1 MPMGQQIIM
10 EQVLKESI
18 TDDLEKCKMN
28 NIEILEETLQIL
40 NTGHYEVN
48 GKEVKLRLSK
58 ERMEASHVLLPA
70 DVQEICNRELTRAA
84 IPGQCKIGCVKQ
96 DSYVAAIEMMRDRQS
111 TEGKSKPVLVLN
123 FANPVNI
130 GGGVYK
136 GAKTQEEDLCRRS
149 SLLRSLET
157 PHSLRYYSN
166 NRKLH
171 THMGS
176 DAMIFSPEVEIFR
189 DEHGGLMD
197 ETVIVAVLTCAAP
210 MISYGLEGMSERE
223 YRYMF
228 YNRIVG
234 MIKCAAYFG
243 YEDLVLGAWG
253 CGAFGNDA
261 AVVSDLFC
269 KALME
274 QSQNGAQTKDL
285 FRRIVFAVRSRGEES
300 YNFKAFKR
308 NFW

>member
-1 MPMGQQIIM
+1 
-10 EQVLKESI
+10 
-18 TDDLEKCKMN
+18 MN

-40 NTGHYEVN
+40 DAGHYEVN
-48 GKEVKLRLSK
+48 GKEVKLRISK

-70 DVQEICNRELTRAA
+70 DVQDICSRKLTRTA
-84 IPGQCKIGCVKQ
+84 ISDEGRIGCVKQ
-96 DSYVAAIEMMRDRQS
+96 DSYVAAIEMMRDRQN
-111 TEGKSKPVLVLN
+111 TGDQSKPVLVLN

-157 PHSLRYYSN
+157 QHSLRYYN
-166 NRKLH
+166 YNRKLH

-176 DAMIFSPEVEIFR
+176 DAMILSPEVEIFR

-223 YRYMF
+223 YRDMF
-228 YNRIVG
+228 YDRIVSVL
-234 MIKCAAYFG
+234 KCAAYFG

-261 AVVSDLFC
+261 AVVSDLFRN
-269 KALME
+269 ALME
-274 QSQNGAQTKDL
+274 QNQNGVQTKDR
-285 FRRIVFAVRSRGEES
+285 FRRIVFAIRSRGEES
-300 YNFKAFKR
+300 YNYKEFKR
-308 NFW
+308 NF

>member
-1 MPMGQQIIM
+1 M
-10 EQVLKESI
+10 EERI
-18 TDDLEKCKMN
+18 TDDLEERKMN

-40 NTGHYEVN
+40 DAGHYEVN

-70 DVQEICNRELTRAA
+70 DVQDICGRDLTRAA

-96 DSYVAAIEMMRDRQS
+96 DSYVAAIEIMRDRQNA
-111 TEGKSKPVLVLN
+111 EEQSKPVLVLN

-157 PHSLRYYSN
+157 QHSLLYYN
-166 NRKLH
+166 YNRKLH

-223 YRYMF
+223 YQRMF

-234 MIKCAAYFG
+234 MIKCAADFG

-274 QSQNGAQTKDL
+274 QSQNGVQTKDL

-300 YNFKAFKR
+300 YNFIEFKR
-308 NFW
+308 NF

>member
-1 MPMGQQIIM
+1 
-10 EQVLKESI
+10 
-18 TDDLEKCKMN
+18 MN

-40 NTGHYEVN
+40 DAGHYEVN
-48 GKEVKLRLSK
+48 GKNVKLRLSK
-58 ERMEASHVLLPA
+58 ERMEASHVLLPD
-70 DVQEICNRELTRAA
+70 DVQDICSRELTRVA
-84 IPGQCKIGCVKQ
+84 IPGQCRIVCVKQ
-96 DSYVAAIEMMRDRQS
+96 DSYEAAIELMRERQN
-111 TEGKSKPVLVLN
+111 TEGKSNPILVLN

-136 GAKTQEEDLCRRS
+136 GAKAQEEDLCRRS

-157 PHSLRYYSN
+157 PHSLRYYSY

-210 MISYGLEGMSERE
+210 MISYGLEGMGERE
-223 YRYMF
+223 YRDMY

-234 MIKCAAYFG
+234 VLKCAAYFG

-261 AVVSDLFC
+261 AVVSDLFY
-269 KALME
+269 KALKE
-274 QSQNGAQTKDL
+274 QSQNGVQTRDL

-300 YNFKAFKR
+300 YNYIEFKR
-308 NFW
+308 NF

>member
-1 MPMGQQIIM
+1 
-10 EQVLKESI
+10 
-18 TDDLEKCKMN
+18 MN

-40 NTGHYEVN
+40 DAGHYEVN
-48 GKEVKLRLSK
+48 GKVVKLRLSK
-58 ERMEASHVLLPA
+58 EQMVASHVLLPA
-70 DVQEICNRELTRAA
+70 DVQDICGRKLTRAA
-84 IPGQCKIGCVKQ
+84 IPGQCRIGCVKQ
-96 DSYVAAIEMMRDRQS
+96 DSYVAAIEMMRDRQNARDQ
-111 TEGKSKPVLVLN
+111 SKPVLVLN

-157 PHSLRYYSN
+157 QHSLRYYN
-166 NRKLH
+166 YNRKLH

-189 DEHGGLMD
+189 DEYGGLMD

-210 MISYGLEGMSERE
+210 MISYGMEGMSERE

-234 MIKCAAYFG
+234 MMKCAAYFG

-261 AVVSDLFC
+261 AVVSDMFC

-274 QSQNGAQTKDL
+274 QSQNGVQTKDL

-300 YNFKAFKR
+300 YNYIEFKR
-308 NFW
+308 NF

>member
-1 MPMGQQIIM
+1 
-10 EQVLKESI
+10 
-18 TDDLEKCKMN
+18 MN
-28 NIEILEETLQIL
+28 NIEILEDTLQIL
-40 NTGHYEVN
+40 DAGHYELN
-48 GKEVKLRLSK
+48 GEDVKLQLSK

-70 DVQEICNRELTRAA
+70 DVQDICNRKLTRAA
-84 IPGQCKIGCVKQ
+84 LPGECQISCVKQ
-96 DSYVAAIEMMRDRQS
+96 DSYVAAIEMLRGRQDADRQ
-111 TEGKSKPVLVLN
+111 SKPVLVLN

-136 GAKTQEEDLCRRS
+136 GARAQEEDLCRRS

-157 PHSLRYYSN
+157 PHSLQYYSY

-171 THMGS
+171 THIGS

-189 DEHGGLMD
+189 DEHGELMD

-210 MISYGLEGMSERE
+210 MISYGLEGMSEAE
-223 YRYMF
+223 YRGMF

-234 MIKCAAYFG
+234 VLKCAAYFG

-261 AVVSDLFC
+261 AIASDLFNRAIEELNWDGL
-269 KALME
+269 KADE
-274 QSQNGAQTKDL
+274 L

-300 YNFKAFKR
+300 YNYKEFNR
-308 NFW
+308 NFGSTSIR